1 MEKKKNTVLS
11 AEEKTEMLSFL
22 SEYPNIQYS
31 KVLTK
36 KQMQLLSLLVFT
48 GNRQKGTFTMG
59 YKYMSEVLGISRS
72 TITTAIGKLESL
84 KFITTAE
91 GHRGVNTKYTIN
103 YQIMHDF
110 EIGHNNFKSGII
122 QEIGHN
128 NNEVKDMQ
136 YIEIQKDIKEL
147 KELCMNLNDNMH
159 EIVEIL
165 NRALNI
171 NIKLKINNN
180 NNIHDISSI
189 GPEGIKENNTLIKN
203 NNIISSED
211 KMDRM
216 ETVNE
221 EKIEDL
227 NVMNDTMKNNNFTS
241 DVEAMQTDTTEI
253 SDTSKNINISDTE
266 SIEVVN
272 GRANNESNVV
282 NDDDNNTKDNDMI
295 QGQTTD
301 SSVDPDNIEG
311 ENESMNVENT
321 EMNDTM
327 KNNIPSE
334 DNMKNKSIATT
345 SIQLSV
351 SNTTKNHEGTA
362 AVGGGAENL
371 RNGAG
376 SVITSEVEQLPT
388 ATEKTQNMQPSYSNT
403 EYNDGID
410 MFYLQHGVTREE
422 YEEAQRSFMPNSWKN
437 LTVHGIKID
446 NKTVTFTEVL
456 NKLYSTTEIQI
467 SLTWWSKMCTT
478 AKQYV
483 NEGKMTESEYIKL
496 RDEIIRLIEAKAK
509 NIWYNTFKKYNNER
523 HAFTYNNYI
532 RKAWTITKNV
542 ITDEQK
548 KSFTE
553 EILNIN

>member
-1 MEKKKNTVLS
+1 
-11 AEEKTEMLSFL
+11 
-22 SEYPNIQYS
+22 
-31 KVLTK
+31 
-36 KQMQLLSLLVFT
+36 MQ
-48 GNRQKGTFTMG
+48 
-59 YKYMSEVLGISRS
+59 
-72 TITTAIGKLESL
+72 
-84 KFITTAE
+84 
-91 GHRGVNTKYTIN
+91 H
-103 YQIMHDF
+103 
-110 EIGHNNFKSGII
+110 
-122 QEIGHN
+122 
-128 NNEVKDMQ
+128 
-136 YIEIQKDIKEL
+136 IEIQKDIKEL

-159 EIVEIL
+159 EIVEML
-165 NRALNI
+165 NQALNI

-180 NNIHDISSI
+180 NNNIHDISSI
-189 GPEGIKENNTLIKN
+189 GTEGIKENNTLIKN

-211 KMDRM
+211 KMYRM

-227 NVMNDTMKNNNFTS
+227 NVMNNTMKNNFTS
-241 DVEAMQTDTTEI
+241 DVETMQTDTTEI

-272 GRANNESNVV
+272 EKSNSVANVM

-295 QGQTTD
+295 QDQTTD

-334 DNMKNKSIATT
+334 DNMKNKSTATT

-351 SNTTKNHEGTA
+351 SNTTKNHEGSA

-376 SVITSEVEQLPT
+376 SVILSDVEQLPT
-388 ATEKTQNMQPSYSNT
+388 EVKKSVNTAPSYSNT
-403 EYNDGID
+403 EYNGEVD
-410 MFYLQHGVTREE
+410 MFYLQHGITQEE

-483 NEGKMTESEYIKL
+483 QEGKMTETEYIKL

-523 HAFTYNNYI
+523 NAFTYNNYI

>member
-180 NNIHDISSI
+180 NNILKFRI
-189 GPEGIKENNTLIKN
+189 
-203 NNIISSED
+203 
-211 KMDRM
+211 
-216 ETVNE
+216 
-221 EKIEDL
+221 
-227 NVMNDTMKNNNFTS
+227 
-241 DVEAMQTDTTEI
+241 
-253 SDTSKNINISDTE
+253 
-266 SIEVVN
+266 
-272 GRANNESNVV
+272 
-282 NDDDNNTKDNDMI
+282 
-295 QGQTTD
+295 
-301 SSVDPDNIEG
+301 
-311 ENESMNVENT
+311 
-321 EMNDTM
+321 
-327 KNNIPSE
+327 
-334 DNMKNKSIATT
+334 
-345 SIQLSV
+345 
-351 SNTTKNHEGTA
+351 
-362 AVGGGAENL
+362 
-371 RNGAG
+371 
-376 SVITSEVEQLPT
+376 
-388 ATEKTQNMQPSYSNT
+388 
-403 EYNDGID
+403 
-410 MFYLQHGVTREE
+410 
-422 YEEAQRSFMPNSWKN
+422 
-437 LTVHGIKID
+437 
-446 NKTVTFTEVL
+446 
-456 NKLYSTTEIQI
+456 
-467 SLTWWSKMCTT
+467 
-478 AKQYV
+478 
-483 NEGKMTESEYIKL
+483 
-496 RDEIIRLIEAKAK
+496 
-509 NIWYNTFKKYNNER
+509 
-523 HAFTYNNYI
+523 
-532 RKAWTITKNV
+532 
-542 ITDEQK
+542 
-548 KSFTE
+548 
-553 EILNIN
+553 

>member
-22 SEYPNIQYS
+22 NEYPNIQNS
-31 KVLTK
+31 KVLK
-36 KQMQLLSLLVFT
+36 NKQMQLLSLLVFT

-91 GHRGVNTKYTIN
+91 GHRGVNTKYTLN
-103 YQIMHDF
+103 YQIMHNF

-136 YIEIQKDIKEL
+136 HIEIQKDIKEL

-159 EIVEIL
+159 EIVEML
-165 NRALNI
+165 NQALNI
-171 NIKLKINNN
+171 NIKLK
-180 NNIHDISSI
+180 
-189 GPEGIKENNTLIKN
+189 IKN

-227 NVMNDTMKNNNFTS
+227 NVMNNTMKNNFTS
-241 DVEAMQTDTTEI
+241 DVETMQTDTTEI

-272 GRANNESNVV
+272 EESNSVANV
-282 NDDDNNTKDNDMI
+282 MNDDDNNTKDNDMI
-295 QGQTTD
+295 HDQTTD

-334 DNMKNKSIATT
+334 DNMKNKSTATT

-351 SNTTKNHEGTA
+351 SNTTKNHEGSA

-376 SVITSEVEQLPT
+376 SVILSDVEQLPT
-388 ATEKTQNMQPSYSNT
+388 EVKKSNNTAPSYSNT
-403 EYNDGID
+403 AFNGEVD
-410 MFYLQHGVTREE
+410 MFYLQHGITQEE

-467 SLTWWSKMCTT
+467 SLTWWPKMCTT

-483 NEGKMTESEYIKL
+483 QEGKMTETEYIKL

-523 HAFTYNNYI
+523 NAFTYNNYI